1 MEKIIFRFFE
11 LFLFIMPII
20 PSSIN
25 IRLLIMLFYFIS
37 HIYGVQRSYVT
48 FKKSYLKH
56 KTQLLKYKIK
66 NINITHTLCQ

>member
-1 MEKIIFRFFE
+1 MEKIIFRIFE

-37 HIYGVQRSYVT
+37 HMYGVQNSYVT
-48 FKKSYLKH
+48 FKKSYLKY

-66 NINITHTLCQ
+66 NINITHTLYQ